1 MPARGADGRFVR
13 DEGLNFNI
21 SIFTILKYLIV
32 FAAIF
37 PWYKLIEKT
46 EILNIF
52 YTSYPAGMSSMLLP
66 IGKLN
71 RKPNWKTQLN
81 KFKFIYLLLNL
92 DLLIFLYIF
101 WIIKPHRTTKA
112 PVAIQNKSVVALRVN
127 PLAS

>member
-46 EILNIF
+46 EILKIF
-52 YTSYPAGMSSMLLP
+52 DMSCPAC
-66 IGKLN
+66 
-71 RKPNWKTQLN
+71 T
-81 KFKFIYLLLNL
+81 
-92 DLLIFLYIF
+92 
-101 WIIKPHRTTKA
+101 
-112 PVAIQNKSVVALRVN
+112 IQ
-127 PLAS
+127 

>member
-1 MPARGADGRFVR
+1 MPARGPDGRFVR

-52 YTSYPAGMSSMLLP
+52 DISCPP
-66 IGKLN
+66 CKEC
-71 RKPNWKTQLN
+71 PPC
-81 KFKFIYLLLNL
+81 FC
-92 DLLIFLYIF
+92 
-101 WIIKPHRTTKA
+101 
-112 PVAIQNKSVVALRVN
+112 
-127 PLAS
+127 PLANSTGNPTGKFN

>member
-1 MPARGADGRFVR
+1 MPARGPDGRFVR

-52 YTSYPAGMSSMLLP
+52 DTSCPPCTECPPCFCPLANSTGSP
-66 IGKLN
+66 TGKLN
-71 RKPNWKTQLN
+71 
-81 KFKFIYLLLNL
+81 
-92 DLLIFLYIF
+92 
-101 WIIKPHRTTKA
+101 
-112 PVAIQNKSVVALRVN
+112 
-127 PLAS
+127 

>member
-1 MPARGADGRFVR
+1 MPARGPDGRFVR

-52 YTSYPAGMSSMLLP
+52 DTSCPPCRNVLHAFAHYQIQPE
-66 IGKLN
+66 
-71 RKPNWKTQLN
+71 TQLEN
-81 KFKFIYLLLNL
+81 S
-92 DLLIFLYIF
+92 
-101 WIIKPHRTTKA
+101 IK
-112 PVAIQNKSVVALRVN
+112 
-127 PLAS
+127 

>member
-1 MPARGADGRFVR
+1 MPARGPDGRFVR

-52 YTSYPAGMSSMLLP
+52 DTSCPPCTECPPCFCPLP
-66 IGKLN
+66 NSIGNPTGKLN
-71 RKPNWKTQLN
+71 
-81 KFKFIYLLLNL
+81 
-92 DLLIFLYIF
+92 
-101 WIIKPHRTTKA
+101 
-112 PVAIQNKSVVALRVN
+112 
-127 PLAS
+127 

>member
-1 MPARGADGRFVR
+1 MPAGGPDGRFVR

-52 YTSYPAGMSSMLLP
+52 DTSCPPCMECPPCFCPLANSTGNP
-66 IGKLN
+66 TGKLN
-71 RKPNWKTQLN
+71 
-81 KFKFIYLLLNL
+81 
-92 DLLIFLYIF
+92 
-101 WIIKPHRTTKA
+101 
-112 PVAIQNKSVVALRVN
+112 
-127 PLAS
+127 